1 MENAIDLLIQDFVST
16 NKLVNQCVGWEMM
29 VARRFEDGRRK
40 IFQYG
45 QRLAVGEHVSM
56 TDGEW
61 FCISLVRPSELP
73 EVEQLRFDCLKM
85 MYAQTHYQMSVEAE
99 GSVII
104 VKLLTKNRGLM
115 NVMFRFVDSVV
126 PWT

>member
-16 NKLVNQCVGWEMM
+16 NKLVNQRVVWETM

-45 QRLAVGEHVSM
+45 PHIAIGEHVSLH
-56 TDGEW
+56 DGEW

-85 MYAQTHYQMSVEAE
+85 MYAQTHYQMSVESDGA
-99 GSVII
+99 VII

-126 PWT
+126 PWS